1 MRNKIVAGL
10 FGIFLGGF
18 GIHKFYLGK
27 IVQGIFYILFSW
39 TLIPSFIGF
48 IEGIV
53 YLAMSEASFNQKYN
67 PEMFMKMTART
78 ALTQLSELK
87 DLMDRG
93 IITPSEYEERRE
105 RLVQQI

>member
-27 IVQGIFYILFSW
+27 IVQGIFYIVFSW
-39 TLIPSFIGF
+39 TLIPSFVGF

-53 YLAMSEASFNQKYN
+53 YLAMSEESFNQKYN
-67 PEMFMKMTART
+67 TAMVASNTSRS

-93 IITPSEYEERRE
+93 VITPSEYEERRE